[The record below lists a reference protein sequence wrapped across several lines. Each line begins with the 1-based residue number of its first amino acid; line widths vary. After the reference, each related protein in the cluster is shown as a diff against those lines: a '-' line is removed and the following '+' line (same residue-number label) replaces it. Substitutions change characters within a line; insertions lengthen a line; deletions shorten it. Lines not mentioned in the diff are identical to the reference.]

1 MGAARPAPGGSP
13 ETDRGPRPAPAVPRG
28 ARAPPRCSRG
38 SRARRRG
45 ACPAPAELELVGPL
59 EDRLVPVGGAEERG
73 HAVAGPDPPPAQL
86 RLAPGATAVALHRAG
101 SGGAP
106 RRRRPTP
113 RRRFGGPRGRG
124 CSRRAS
130 SPFPIRFAV
139 VSWPANRR
147 VTQAPTSSS
156 GSSASVAG
164 AISRLTRSAP
174 GLSAATRDQPR
185 QVRLELGHAPL
196 GPGRAAGL
204 HAARAHER
212 HEVGGP
218 PGEATLVGEGIPSS
232 SAMTMEHRGVKV
244 LARRCGAAGRD
255 LAPVRG

>member
-1 MGAARPAPGGSP
+1 MEDRGQGQRCLEARERRPDAVVDPVPEGEVLARPPPSSSSSGRSKTASSRLAEPRNAGTRSPARIRRPPSSVSAGREGGC
-13 ETDRGPRPAPAVPRG
+13 
-28 ARAPPRCSRG
+28 APPGWKRRSSSTAAPHASAALRRP
-38 SRARRRG
+38 SRA
-45 ACPAPAELELVGPL
+45 A
-59 EDRLVPVGGAEERG
+59 
-73 HAVAGPDPPPAQL
+73 
-86 RLAPGATAVALHRAG
+86 
-101 SGGAP
+101 
-106 RRRRPTP
+106 
-113 RRRFGGPRGRG
+113 G

-218 PGEATLVGEGIPSS
+218 PAKRRW
-232 SAMTMEHRGVKV
+232 SARGSRA
-244 LARRCGAAGRD
+244 ARR
-255 LAPVRG
+255 